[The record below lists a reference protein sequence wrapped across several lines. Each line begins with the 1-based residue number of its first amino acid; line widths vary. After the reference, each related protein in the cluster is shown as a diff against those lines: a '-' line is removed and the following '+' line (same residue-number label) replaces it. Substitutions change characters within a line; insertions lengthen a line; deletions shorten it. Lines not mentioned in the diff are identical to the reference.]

1 MSGAT
6 KTETG
11 LSGTGTA
18 AWRNLWPK
26 LQERLSAQ
34 LLGLVAAGA
43 MVFLYLP
50 IVVLM
55 VFSFNDNR
63 SLTWPLRGFTL
74 RWYESF
80 LNNADMLAAI
90 KNSLYVASMATCIT
104 VVVGTTA
111 AMVLDRIAFPG
122 KTVFRR
128 LVLLPLALPGI
139 ITGISMLNLFRV
151 IGFNLS
157 LETVILGHA
166 TALIAIVVTQV
177 YARLQRFNR
186 RLEEASS
193 DLGARPWQT
202 FFLVTLPNIR
212 SAIIGSALLSFTL
225 SFDEIPVTFFLT
237 GRDNTLPMFI
247 YSTLRRGITPEI
259 NAVGTVIVVLSLGLI
274 VLSVYLLHDSE
285 KDYKIPAFHDGIQR
299 PPCLKLSRRKL

>member
-1 MSGAT
+1 MTSAAQGIGGDRAAAPARGRW
-6 KTETG
+6 G
-11 LSGTGTA
+11 LSP
-18 AWRNLWPK
+18 RF
-26 LQERLSAQ
+26 QERLGGHI
-34 LLGLVAAGA
+34 LGLIAASA

-50 IVVLM
+50 IVVLII
-55 VFSFNDNR
+55 FSFNDNR
-63 SLTWPLRGFTL
+63 SLTLPLRGFTL
-74 RWYESF
+74 RWYEAF
-80 LNNADMLAAI
+80 LGNENMLVAI
-90 KNSLYVASMATCIT
+90 KNSLYVASIATTLT
-104 VVVGTTA
+104 VIIGTA
-111 AMVLDRIAFPG
+111 AAFALDRVDFPG

-128 LVLLPLALPGI
+128 LMLLPLALPGI

-151 IGFNLS
+151 VGFNLS

-166 TALIAIVVTQV
+166 TALVAIVVTQV

-202 FFLVTLPNIR
+202 FFMVTLPNIR
-212 SAIIGSALLSFTL
+212 SAIVGSALLSFTL

-237 GRDNTLPMFI
+237 GRDNTLPMYI

-274 VLSVYLLHDSE
+274 VLSVSLLRQTE
-285 KDYKIPAFHDGIQR
+285 ET
-299 PPCLKLSRRKL
+299 